1 MVSKVNASEGTV
13 WICSKETLCKEF
25 PGKLLCFSDEQIEHL
40 GLSGG
45 GKWSNIQGV
54 LSLLYF
60 TQLQFVNQVKL
71 IRYLRGST

>member
-45 GKWSNIQGV
+45 GQMVEHS
-54 LSLLYF
+54 
-60 TQLQFVNQVKL
+60 
-71 IRYLRGST
+71 GSTFLTIFHPITICESS